1 MDDTDFSE
9 DTTCKQQED
18 LPYDE
23 DLSQMKTCNDYNLTS
38 RNGFLD
44 VSGQVMLTG
53 NDLHGKTAQND
64 TCPSPAMA
72 LTWDK
77 IIENTVN
84 KKRDREKW
92 FSRTHFP
99 ANKGDSSKSNIS
111 DILLHHLSAQQFFR
125 GQGIDCRTLPEASAA
140 DSVDE
145 AAVIKNIISHY
156 VKNSWPKEST
166 PEFREQPNPKGD
178 GEDSNNPSCSSS
190 MVAGNTSGLE
200 EPVATRESGHQVN
213 FNFLTTIKGPSDKEK
228 GCLGQAPL
236 KQLPEKAS
244 SSNGFKN
251 DQGQVQSQH
260 LDFCKVTPRVKIPKN
275 AVINKPLLI
284 AKQASFSPKLR
295 NQSMI
300 GQDILDTMSRSK
312 CVEKQHL
319 EQKRKMT
326 ESSQQIQPQPIR
338 SCSAVESETSFLKL
352 TSISWKDLPSS
363 SSSIFQ
369 KIFQGKQMCQK
380 LKEQTDQLKTKV
392 QEFSKRIK
400 QDSLCHLQDRSMV
413 LERLQGHL
421 EVLEQDFVPTR
432 EKHLALKQQV
442 LKHESPA
449 LGNFDPER
457 EIFRLEMLLEGIK
470 EKTEESRCT
479 SVLSP
484 PMNPL
489 VIPDDFCATHH
500 THSLELFGLDVCQ
513 EVIHT
518 VEKRVLGTVMH
529 TVCTGRRT
537 VLGPYGILFVFFR
550 KQNMEEKDHRR
561 NCGRFLSVIHKKG
574 LYQDSSPGKL
584 RTMGSHFCSDSGTG
598 LQNNKCEDC
607 STQIHNSQ
615 RACSGEPLKEFHYRY
630 NTPGQYY
637 LNHSGRGA
645 SVQPPSLDESK
656 NSSPRNLFKPKR
668 ICPQRVNSKRFQ
680 DKCEP
685 MPQKKNPK
693 TFMTFSSA
701 LAIPST
707 HLHSCRISGSK
718 SLCDF
723 NSTKETESKML
734 NSALDQALKTATI
747 LKKSTDQMIKAI
759 AEDLAKA
766 QRLRNGLKF

>member
-326 ESSQQIQPQPIR
+326 ESSQQIQ
-338 SCSAVESETSFLKL
+338 VSE
-352 TSISWKDLPSS
+352 DHLP
-363 SSSIFQ
+363 
-369 KIFQGKQMCQK
+369 
-380 LKEQTDQLKTKV
+380 
-392 QEFSKRIK
+392 
-400 QDSLCHLQDRSMV
+400 
-413 LERLQGHL
+413 
-421 EVLEQDFVPTR
+421 
-432 EKHLALKQQV
+432 
-442 LKHESPA
+442 
-449 LGNFDPER
+449 
-457 EIFRLEMLLEGIK
+457 
-470 EKTEESRCT
+470 
-479 SVLSP
+479 
-484 PMNPL
+484 
-489 VIPDDFCATHH
+489 
-500 THSLELFGLDVCQ
+500 
-513 EVIHT
+513 
-518 VEKRVLGTVMH
+518 
-529 TVCTGRRT
+529 
-537 VLGPYGILFVFFR
+537 
-550 KQNMEEKDHRR
+550 
-561 NCGRFLSVIHKKG
+561 
-574 LYQDSSPGKL
+574 
-584 RTMGSHFCSDSGTG
+584 
-598 LQNNKCEDC
+598 
-607 STQIHNSQ
+607 
-615 RACSGEPLKEFHYRY
+615 
-630 NTPGQYY
+630 
-637 LNHSGRGA
+637 
-645 SVQPPSLDESK
+645 
-656 NSSPRNLFKPKR
+656 
-668 ICPQRVNSKRFQ
+668 
-680 DKCEP
+680 
-685 MPQKKNPK
+685 
-693 TFMTFSSA
+693 
-701 LAIPST
+701 
-707 HLHSCRISGSK
+707 
-718 SLCDF
+718 
-723 NSTKETESKML
+723 
-734 NSALDQALKTATI
+734 
-747 LKKSTDQMIKAI
+747 
-759 AEDLAKA
+759 
-766 QRLRNGLKF
+766 